1 MGLLKLKQL
10 LTISLVVFTEL
21 LVCHAIADEQN
32 NGAKRIISL
41 SPAITET
48 IYAIGAGDR
57 IAGVCDFCFF
67 PAESLTK
74 PKVGGF
80 AANTNIERIISLKPD
95 LIIVQ
100 GNNKRVEK
108 YCLMKGIRL
117 YKAPMDSVT
126 GVYDDIKEIGRL
138 SGYYEQAIT
147 LCDKIRFELS
157 AIEAEAA
164 IRPRTKVFLCIGRMT
179 GSMTSLS
186 TVGGNSFISELLK
199 IAGGD
204 NVFSFINHRYPEM
217 SKESLIARAP
227 DVIIDAMPG
236 YEISKEEK
244 RMLAKQWD
252 KFPNIPAVRNGKVYI
267 ATDYHILLPGPRIAD
282 TARSFAKILQGNE
295 YE

>member
-1 MGLLKLKQL
+1 MSLLKQIL
-10 LTISLVVFTEL
+10 IVSIVIFTEL
-21 LVCHAIADEQN
+21 ASFHAMAEEQN
-32 NGAKRIISL
+32 SGARRIISL
-41 SPAITET
+41 SPAVTET
-48 IYAIGAGDR
+48 LYAIGAGDR
-57 IAGVCDFCFF
+57 IAGVCNFCFF
-67 PAESLTK
+67 PPESLNK

-108 YCLMKGIRL
+108 YCQMKGIRL
-117 YKAPMDSVT
+117 YKAPMDSVAC
-126 GVYDDIKEIGRL
+126 VYDDIEEIGRL
-138 SGYYEQAIT
+138 SGCSEQAIS
-147 LCDKIRFELS
+147 LCDKIRFNLS

-164 IRPRTKVFLCIGRMT
+164 TRPRVKVFLCIGRMT

-186 TVGGNSFISELLK
+186 TVGGNSFISELLQ

-217 SKESLIARAP
+217 SKESLITRAP
-227 DVIIDAMPG
+227 DVIIDTMPG
-236 YEISKEEK
+236 YEVSKEEK
-244 RMLAKQWD
+244 QILVKQWD

-282 TARSFAKILQGNE
+282 TARSFARILQGSG

>member
-1 MGLLKLKQL
+1 MSLLKQL
-10 LTISLVVFTEL
+10 LIISIAIFTEFAL
-21 LVCHAIADEQN
+21 CYAMTDEQN
-32 NGAKRIISL
+32 SGAMRIISL
-41 SPAITET
+41 SPAVTET
-48 IYAIGAGDR
+48 LYAIGAGDR
-57 IAGVCDFCFF
+57 IAGVCNFCFF
-67 PAESLTK
+67 PPESLNK

-108 YCLMKGIRL
+108 YCQIKGIRL
-117 YKAPMDSVT
+117 CRAPMDSVA
-126 GVYDDIKEIGRL
+126 GMYDDIEEIGRL
-138 SGYYEQAIT
+138 AGCYEQAIS
-147 LCDKIRFELS
+147 LCDKIRFNLS

-164 IRPRTKVFLCIGRMT
+164 MRPRTKVFLCIGRMT

-244 RMLAKQWD
+244 QMLVRQWD

-282 TARSFAKILQGNE
+282 TARSFAKILQGCA